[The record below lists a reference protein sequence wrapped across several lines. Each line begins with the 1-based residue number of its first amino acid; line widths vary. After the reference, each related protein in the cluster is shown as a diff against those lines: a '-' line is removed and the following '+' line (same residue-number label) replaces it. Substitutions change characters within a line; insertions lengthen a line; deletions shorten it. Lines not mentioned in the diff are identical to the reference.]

1 MKLYSLLA
9 SMLFIIAGCATAA
22 TPTPEP
28 TAEVTESPYD
38 VIDTICLVTDVGTIS
53 DGTFN
58 QYAYEGMTALTEDSA
73 DIETSFVETLDPENY
88 PVNIQTCLDNEAD
101 IIVTVGFALAEATL
115 NAANDNPQVYFIGV
129 DQDVA
134 SIDGAPDNFTGIQ
147 AAEHEAGFLVG
158 VIAATLANEV
168 DGDVIGGV
176 YGIDVPAVI
185 RFRNGYEQGALY
197 INPDWEIGTNILG
210 QYTDSFIDEE
220 LGASIAQEYIDGGAV
235 VIFGAGGLTGSGAVV
250 EATSQGVYGIGVDQD
265 EYFTTFEGGERDGV
279 EYLVT
284 SAIKRV
290 DRGVYDVATLLINGQ
305 LDQFPG
311 GDNYVLDVISNG
323 VGFAPSHDA
332 DIPETVFETA
342 SETFGLLLR
351 GELQTGVDPVTGE
364 VLPEIEATQE
374 ATEESE

>member
-1 MKLYSLLA
+1 MKIHYSLIA
-9 SMLFIIAGCATAA
+9 ILFIIAGCATA

-38 VIDTICLVTDVGTIS
+38 VIDTICLVTDIGTIS

-58 QYAYEGMTALTEDSA
+58 QYAYEGMVSLAEDFP
-73 DIETSFVETLDPENY
+73 DLETSFVETNDPEDY
-88 PVNIQTCLDNEAD
+88 ALNIQTCLEREAD
-101 IIVTVGFALAEATL
+101 IIVTVGFTLAEATL

-129 DQDVA
+129 DQNVA
-134 SIDGAPDNFTGIQ
+134 SIENAPENFAGIQ

-168 DGDVIGGV
+168 GGDVIGGV
-176 YGIDVPAVI
+176 YGIDLPAVV
-185 RFRNGYEQGALY
+185 RFRHGYEQGALY
-197 INPDWEIGTNILG
+197 VNPDWEIGVNILG
-210 QYTDSFIDEE
+210 QYTESFIDEE
-220 LGASIAQEYIDGGAV
+220 LGASIAQDYIDEGAV

-265 EYFTTFEGGERDGV
+265 EYFTTFEGGEREGV

-290 DRGVYDVATLLINGQ
+290 DRGVYDVASLLIEGQ
-305 LDQFPG
+305 LEQFPG
-311 GDNYVLDVISNG
+311 SSNYILDVISNG

-364 VLPEIEATQE
+364 LLATAESTEE

>member
-1 MKLYSLLA
+1 MKIYYSLIA
-9 SMLFIIAGCATAA
+9 ILFVIAGCATA

-38 VIDTICLVTDVGTIS
+38 VIDTICLVTDIGTIS

-58 QYAYEGMTALTEDSA
+58 QYAYEGMISLTEDFT
-73 DIETSFVETLDPENY
+73 DLETSFIETNDPENY
-88 PVNIQTCLDNEAD
+88 ALNIQTCLDRESD
-101 IIVTVGFALAEATL
+101 IIVTVGFALADTTL
-115 NAANDNPQVYFIGV
+115 SAANDNPQVYFIGV

-134 SIDGAPDNFTGIQ
+134 SIENAPENFVGIQ

-168 DGDVIGGV
+168 DGNVIGGV
-176 YGIDVPAVI
+176 YGIDFPAVV

-197 INPDWEIGTNILG
+197 VNPNWEIGVNILG

-220 LGASIAQEYIDGGAV
+220 LGASIAQDYIDEGAV
-235 VIFGAGGLTGSGAVV
+235 VIFGAGGLTGSAAVV

-265 EYFTTFEGGERDGV
+265 EYFTTFEGGEREGV

-290 DRGVYDVATLLINGQ
+290 DRGVHDVASLLIGGQ

-311 GDNYVLDVISNG
+311 GSNYILDVISNG

-364 VLPEIEATQE
+364 LLATAESTEE